1 MYGNI
6 GNCVTLAASPE
17 SNLRSQVGP
26 ASTVAVRSYFSMLLG
41 DWDVDVGYNSF
52 FVAASHFS
60 FTTPY
65 ADAPRTSI
73 ASATSYK

>member
-1 MYGNI
+1 MYGDTSNR
-6 GNCVTLAASPE
+6 VTLAANPE

-26 ASTVAVRSYFSMLLG
+26 RSTVAVRSYFSMLLG
-41 DWDVDVGYNSF
+41 DWDVNVGYNSLF
-52 FVAASHFS
+52 AAASHLC